1 MQTVKVR
8 ASTEYD
14 VLIER
19 GILKRAGEL
28 IKEYMGAGR
37 ALLITD
43 RTVDRLY
50 LKAALESLKSAG
62 INCEKFVFEDGEE
75 HKSLKTVGD
84 ILSFAAQLNLNRSDI
99 FIALGGGIVGDV
111 TGFAASAYLRGIRF
125 VQIPTTLLA
134 AVDSS
139 VGGKTGVNLPE
150 GKNLA
155 GAFHQPSLVLCDPDC
170 FDTLSDSLFADGAA
184 EAIKTGVLSGETL
197 FSLFEDGTLTD
208 APAEIIARCI
218 RYKAGVVERDE
229 KERGE
234 RRKLNLGHTAGHA
247 IEKCSGYAIP
257 HGHAVAVGL
266 AVMARASERL
276 GWAEP
281 GVSARIAACLEKNG
295 LPTGTDYPAEA
306 LAQAALADKKRSGD
320 SITIVVPRAIGGC
333 ELKRIPVT
341 ELLPIIA
348 AGLGE

>member
-19 GILKRAGEL
+19 GILKKAGEL
-28 IKEYMGAGR
+28 IKEYTGAGR

-43 RTVDRLY
+43 RTVDGLY
-50 LKAALESLKSAG
+50 SKAALELLKSAG

-84 ILSFAAQLNLNRSDI
+84 ILLFAAQFSLNRSDI

-111 TGFAASAYLRGIRF
+111 TGFAASAYLRGVRF

-170 FDTLSDSLFADGAA
+170 FDTLSDSLFADGTA
-184 EAIKTGVLSGETL
+184 ESIKYGIISDE
-197 FSLFEDGTLTD
+197 SLFEIFESGDVKD
-208 APAEIIARCI
+208 NIESIVRRCVEIKSDI
-218 RYKAGVVERDE
+218 VSRDE
-229 KERGE
+229 FDTGE
-234 RRKLNLGHTAGHA
+234 RQKLNLGHTLGHA
-247 IEKCSGYAIP
+247 IERCSDFAVS
-257 HGHAVAVGL
+257 HGHAVAIGTVRACIAAQKLGVCKDDISERVKK
-266 AVMARASERL
+266 VMAR
-276 GWAEP
+276 
-281 GVSARIAACLEKNG
+281 NG
-295 LPTGTDYPAEA
+295 LPVSTDIPVHE
-306 LAQAALADKKRSGD
+306 LAGVMHRDKKCSSAGINLILPTKIGECILYKTSPD
-320 SITIVVPRAIGGC
+320 ELESIYS
-333 ELKRIPVT
+333 L
-341 ELLPIIA
+341 
-348 AGLGE
+348 

>member
-28 IKEYMGAGR
+28 IKEYTGAGR

-43 RTVDRLY
+43 RTVDGLY
-50 LKAALESLKSAG
+50 SKAALESLKSAG

-84 ILSFAAQLNLNRSDI
+84 ILSFAAQLSLNRSDI

-111 TGFAASAYLRGIRF
+111 TGFAASAYLRGVRF

-184 EAIKTGVLSGETL
+184 ESIKYGIISDE
-197 FSLFEDGTLTD
+197 SLFEIF
-208 APAEIIARCI
+208 E
-218 RYKAGVVERDE
+218 
-229 KERGE
+229 
-234 RRKLNLGHTAGHA
+234 
-247 IEKCSGYAIP
+247 
-257 HGHAVAVGL
+257 
-266 AVMARASERL
+266 
-276 GWAEP
+276 
-281 GVSARIAACLEKNG
+281 
-295 LPTGTDYPAEA
+295 
-306 LAQAALADKKRSGD
+306 SGD
-320 SITIVVPRAIGGC
+320 VKGNIESIVRRCVEIKAT
-333 ELKRIPVT
+333 
-341 ELLPIIA
+341 
-348 AGLGE
+348 

>member
-19 GILKRAGEL
+19 GILKKAGEL
-28 IKEYMGAGR
+28 IKEYTGAGR

-43 RTVDRLY
+43 RTVDGLY
-50 LKAALESLKSAG
+50 SKAALESLKSAG

-75 HKSLKTVGD
+75 HKSLKTIGD
-84 ILSFAAQLNLNRSDI
+84 ILSFAAQLSLNRSDI

-111 TGFAASAYLRGIRF
+111 TGFAASAYLRGVRF

-155 GAFHQPSLVLCDPDC
+155 GAFHQPSLVLCGPDC

-184 EAIKTGVLSGETL
+184 ESIKYGIISDE
-197 FSLFEDGTLTD
+197 SLFEIFESGNVKGNIESIVRRCV
-208 APAEIIARCI
+208 EIKSDI
-218 RYKAGVVERDE
+218 VSRDE
-229 KERGE
+229 FDTGE
-234 RRKLNLGHTAGHA
+234 RQKLNLGHTLGHA
-247 IEKCSGYAIP
+247 IERCSDFAVS
-257 HGHAVAVGL
+257 HGHAVAIGTVRACIAAQKLGVCKDDISERVKK
-266 AVMARASERL
+266 VMAR
-276 GWAEP
+276 
-281 GVSARIAACLEKNG
+281 NG
-295 LPTGTDYPAEA
+295 LPVSTDIPVHE
-306 LAQAALADKKRSGD
+306 LAGVMHRDKKCSSAG
-320 SITIVVPRAIGGC
+320 INLILPTKIGEC
-333 ELKRIPVT
+333 ILYKTSPDEL
-341 ELLPIIA
+341 EIIYS
-348 AGLGE
+348 L